1 MPGETRYARSGR
13 FHIAYQVLGRGAF
26 DLVATPG
33 FVSHLEHQW
42 EEPRF
47 ARYLERMASFSRLI
61 VFDKRGTGLSDR
73 NVGDPTLEAR
83 MDDIRAVMDA
93 AGSKQAAILGI
104 SEGGPM
110 AAMFAATY
118 PERTRALVLYGAFA
132 EFSSWVPTLER
143 YRAVED
149 YIDQAWGSGGI
160 LHALSPNL
168 AEDPGYR
175 AWWQRY
181 ERLAASPSA
190 ALTLMRMNNGIDIR
204 DILSSIR
211 TPTLIIHRTD
221 DTFIDVGG
229 GRALAAHI
237 PGAA

>member
-1 MPGETRYARSGR
+1 
-13 FHIAYQVLGRGAF
+13 
-26 DLVATPG
+26 
-33 FVSHLEHQW
+33 
-42 EEPRF
+42 
-47 ARYLERMASFSRLI
+47 MASFSRLI
-61 VFDKRGTGLSDR
+61 IFDKRGTGLSDR
-73 NVGDPTLEAR
+73 DVGDRRPWRRGWTTY
-83 MDDIRAVMDA
+83 RAVMDA
-93 AGSKQAAILGI
+93 AGFEAGCDPRHLRGWARC
-104 SEGGPM
+104 

-132 EFSSWVPTLER
+132 EFSFWVPTPER

-190 ALTLMRMNNGIDIR
+190 ALTLMRMNSGIDIR
-204 DILSSIR
+204 DILPSIR

-237 PGAA
+237 PSAAYVELPGRDHPPGPATRMPCWTGWRSS

>member
-1 MPGETRYARSGR
+1 MRRCFNRIDGPGPSGQMYVPACSAAPRQGRISRFGGQEKGMPGETRYARSGR

-61 VFDKRGTGLSDR
+61 IFDKRGTGLSDR
-73 NVGDPTLEAR
+73 DVGDPTLEAR

-118 PERTRALVLYGAFA
+118 PERTRALVLYGASA
-132 EFSSWVPTLER
+132 EFSSWVPTPER

-149 YIDQAWGSGGI
+149 YIDRPGAVAGSC
-160 LHALSPNL
+160 
-168 AEDPGYR
+168 
-175 AWWQRY
+175 
-181 ERLAASPSA
+181 
-190 ALTLMRMNNGIDIR
+190 TLFRPISR
-204 DILSSIR
+204 R
-211 TPTLIIHRTD
+211 TPAIEP
-221 DTFIDVGG
+221 GG
-229 GRALAAHI
+229 NATNGWRPA
-237 PGAA
+237 P